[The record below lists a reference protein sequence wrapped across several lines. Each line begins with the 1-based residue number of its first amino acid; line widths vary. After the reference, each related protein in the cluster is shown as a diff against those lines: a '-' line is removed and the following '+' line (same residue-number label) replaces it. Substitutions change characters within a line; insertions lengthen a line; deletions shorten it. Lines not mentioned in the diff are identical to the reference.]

1 MLIIYVKGSPSKQ
14 ASPKKGSG
22 GGKERG
28 GGGKRGY
35 VMGREEE
42 KRISM
47 EKKVEQ
53 MSETLA
59 ILMEKTSSHESRLAK
74 AEQEIFPPGSNH
86 SEATGK
92 ILLHLHWGRI
102 KETKAT

>member
-1 MLIIYVKGSPSKQ
+1 MNVHNFIHIKGSPSKQ

-92 ILLHLHWGRI
+92 FLCS
-102 KETKAT
+102 KASALRTN

>member
-1 MLIIYVKGSPSKQ
+1 
-14 ASPKKGSG
+14 
-22 GGKERG
+22 
-28 GGGKRGY
+28 
-35 VMGREEE
+35 MGREEE

-92 ILLHLHWGRI
+92 SLCSNTSAFEDELITWPLWNVGKGVNGRLFAHFPNDGH
-102 KETKAT
+102 KVECQM